1 MRTRSV
7 AFGWFVGLSMGM
19 ALGHAGA
26 VRGQIVP
33 DERTV
38 ERSQVSTAIG
48 NSLFVQ
54 IDGGAVRGPNIF
66 HQFDQ
71 FSLPSQGVAFF
82 NNAATIRNIITRVS
96 GNRASTIDGELRAN
110 GTANLFLINPNGI
123 VLGPNASL
131 NLGGAFVATT
141 ATTVEFGNQGSWDA
155 STATVPLLTVNP
167 SALLFNPLAAPA
179 AVIVDRSTLQVPNG
193 QRLALVGGPVRLV
206 GATILAPGGWVDL
219 VGLGAAGRVGLAD
232 GGALRFQGPPN
243 QPLADIGL
251 EQGSVV
257 DVRAGGGGEISL
269 VGDQVNLTEGSILQA
284 GIAAGMMGDRAG
296 DITITARSTVN
307 LLQGS
312 TIANSTLGTGDSG
325 NVTITTNAITLRD
338 GSRVDASTQGV
349 GNGGKVMVRAQGPII
364 LDGANEDSRSSGF
377 SSRVAAG
384 AVGNSGGIEV
394 QATSLQ
400 VSNGGIL
407 TATTLG
413 QGNSGQVVITVA
425 GEVRLEGIGP
435 DKLGSGVLSSVR
447 GTGVGDS
454 GGIQITAGSLVLERG
469 AQLDAS
475 TSGVGNA
482 GQVRLKIAGAVEL
495 RGDPLGQLTDPGGL
509 YSFVGESAVGSSGQ
523 IDLEA
528 ASLTLRN
535 GAALVAT
542 TFGAG
547 NAGNIQVR
555 VSGPVVL
562 DGQLV
567 VPAEPN
573 EGAFY
578 LSSGIFSSTGGTA
591 RRGNGGAISLVA
603 DTLQVTN
610 GAAIAA
616 STLAQ
621 GNAGNVTITVTGSA
635 RFDGVGLD
643 GFPSGVFSSV
653 RENGVGNGGN
663 IQLTAATL
671 ELSRGAQL
679 RARSQ
684 GRGDA
689 GNIDLAI
696 ADTLS
701 LQGFDAAT
709 DNFSG
714 LFSTTEGVGQ
724 GGTIQVRTGNLNLR
738 DRALISAQSQG
749 RGRAGD
755 IVVVVGDRL
764 QAQDGQITTTATQST
779 GGAITLR
786 ARDIRLSGDSDITT
800 SVFDGT
806 GGGGDIAIATRVLIA
821 LDDSDILAFSRNG
834 RGGNITVKAPVF
846 FGQRYAPAPPD
857 TDPTTLDGNGRVDIN
872 ASGKL
877 RSGVITLPSIA
888 ELQRSV
894 VTLPSDVV
902 DVNALIASS
911 CIAKRQ
917 NHTQGSLIMTGTTG
931 HVTALGDHSAPF
943 FPTYEVVSPPALIPP
958 ALPRSSMTPPLPYQ
972 ADRLY
977 HLPNGDI
984 VLGRTCN

>member
-1 MRTRSV
+1 MIWIGSV
-7 AFGWFVGLSMGM
+7 ALGWSVGVGIV
-19 ALGHAGA
+19 LGTIGA
-26 VRGQIVP
+26 AWGQIVP
-33 DERTV
+33 DERAV
-38 ERSQVSTAIG
+38 ERSLVSTAPG

-54 IDGGAVRGPNIF
+54 IDGGAVRGSNLF
-66 HQFDQ
+66 HQLDQ
-71 FSLPSQGVAFF
+71 FSVPTQGIAFF
-82 NNAATIRNIITRVS
+82 NNAANIRNIISRVS
-96 GNRASTIDGELRAN
+96 GNRVSTIDGEIRAN

-131 NLGGAFVATT
+131 NLGGSFVATT

-167 SALLFNPLAAPA
+167 SALLFNPSVPPA
-179 AVIVDRSTLQVPNG
+179 AVIVDRSTLRVPSG
-193 QRLALVGGPVRLV
+193 QSFALAGGPLRLT

-219 VGLGAAGRVGLAD
+219 VGVGTAGRVGLT
-232 GGALRFQGPPN
+232 GGETLQLQMPPD
-243 QPLADIGL
+243 QPLADIWL
-251 EQGSVV
+251 DQGARV
-257 DVRAGGGGEISL
+257 DVRAGGGGEIRL
-269 VGDQVNLTEGSILQA
+269 VGDRVNLTEGSILQA

-296 DITITARSTVN
+296 DITIAARSAVN

-349 GNGGKVMVRAQGPII
+349 GNGGKVRVRAQGPII
-364 LDGANEDSRSSGF
+364 LDGANENLRSSGF

-384 AVGNSGGIEV
+384 AVGNSGGIDV
-394 QATSLQ
+394 QAASLQ
-400 VSNGGIL
+400 VSNGAVL

-413 QGNSGQVVITVA
+413 QGNSGQVVMTVA

-447 GTGVGDS
+447 GTAVGDS

-475 TSGVGNA
+475 TSGIGNA

-509 YSFVGESAVGSSGQ
+509 YSFVGDSAVGNSGQ

-567 VPAEPN
+567 VPAAPN
-573 EGAFY
+573 EAAFY

-621 GNAGNVTITVTGSA
+621 GNAGHVTLSIARGA

-663 IQLTAATL
+663 IQLTAAEL

-684 GRGDA
+684 GQGDA

-701 LQGFDAAT
+701 IQGFDAAT
-709 DNFSG
+709 GNFSG
-714 LFSTTEGVGQ
+714 LLSTTEGVGQ
-724 GGTIQVRTGNLNLR
+724 GGTIRVRTGKLDLR
-738 DRALISAQSQG
+738 DRALISAQSRG
-749 RGRAGD
+749 PGRAGD
-755 IVVVVGDRL
+755 IVVTVGDRL
-764 QAQDGQITTTATQST
+764 QAQDSQITTTATQST
-779 GGAITLR
+779 GGAITLS
-786 ARDIRLSGDSDITT
+786 ARDIRLGGDSDITT

-834 RGGNITVKAPVF
+834 RGGNITVQAPVF

-877 RSGVITLPSIA
+877 SSGVITLPNIS

-894 VTLPSDVV
+894 VVLPSDVV

-917 NHTQGSLIMTGTTG
+917 NHTRGSLIVTGSTG
-931 HVTALGDHSAPF
+931 PVTAFGDHFTPF
-943 FPTYEVVSPPALIPP
+943 FPTYEVVPPPEAIAPLPPHSAISPPQPP
-958 ALPRSSMTPPLPYQ
+958 Q

-984 VLGRTCN
+984 ILGRTCN